1 MPATRFPGF
10 GGIRSGQAEG
20 EAAGKQRLKMEKI
33 VRVIAPLAAALLMT
47 GCSLLKFSIDTG
59 ETPLPPEELN
69 MRMMTRGFYY
79 DMADRVARAADSIAS
94 ASPDAPVQMRAIR
107 WKIEATRAG
116 VTAAMQRI
124 PEVALL
130 DTWLL
135 CRRMD
140 GAFGRLPDS
149 VLFGPFTPFAR
160 ETAGE
165 LDRRAGALARS
176 LLTPERFALMER
188 FVDERPAAE
197 SADARIRSDNTT
209 LAWVEYLRANGIEV
223 QYAVGTIAEVTAD
236 MGDRFG
242 SQSEQL
248 ISSIGWSKDLLEIQ
262 FRQDSIRD
270 RLAAQLDSLE
280 SDFRRM
286 VGVMEGLPELT
297 DGVMAGFN
305 ERVAELI
312 GTMNAG
318 IDNAFSDLDRQRMEV
333 QRYVSAER
341 EALIGQAQQAVDAAV
356 QGALDRV
363 PGLVGRLLFYVVL
376 FALVMRGL
384 PFVLGFWLG
393 RWRERARRR
402 RETSPG
408 GDR

>member
-1 MPATRFPGF
+1 
-10 GGIRSGQAEG
+10 
-20 EAAGKQRLKMEKI
+20 
-33 VRVIAPLAAALLMT
+33 
-47 GCSLLKFSIDTG
+47 
-59 ETPLPPEELN
+59 
-69 MRMMTRGFYY
+69 MRTMTRGFYY

-376 FALVMRGL
+376 FALVMLGL